1 MEESKSRIEL
11 FKELYDK
18 EWNHFERISVLY
30 NDPYYHPLYLIFRT
44 FQNITIKNA
53 NFVKIIVDY
62 REGLCFLLTPDEI
75 EKLADSQVVTLL
87 RCGVFWDE
95 INEVLGYDANVYNG
109 GL

>member
-1 MEESKSRIEL
+1 ML
-11 FKELYDK
+11 
-18 EWNHFERISVLY
+18 
-30 NDPYYHPLYLIFRT
+30 
-44 FQNITIKNA
+44 
-53 NFVKIIVDY
+53 DY
-62 REGLCFLLTPDEI
+62 GLGDFGNRREGLCFLLTPDEI